1 MASTREL
8 DVSAQFIDVSVVVD
22 DIATHIKSQL
32 EGILT
37 KVSKD
42 QLTLQENVNMIL
54 NLPIVK
60 ALLEEKKQLIK
71 KIETLELE
79 NKELKVLIATNTK
92 NKIKNISLE
101 VKEIQSDTS
110 SVTKEE
116 IDEHIK
122 EKEMEAIKQEV
133 KSITSG
139 YQMWKTQT
147 TAIEKQ
153 AANLSG
159 QLSRFSA
166 LEDSDDEPVYSSN
179 DDDDDDDEEEEED
192 DDEEEEEDDDEEEEE
207 VDDEEEEEV
216 DDEEEEEEDNQD
228 TNPQIQQ
235 LKSLTESGDIN
246 GNNDTEKQDDS
257 EEESEEEEEELDVED
272 IEIDGKQYYTTD
284 PDNGIVYECM
294 SDGEIGDE
302 IGRLEEGKLFLS

>member
-1 MASTREL
+1 VSAQSI
-8 DVSAQFIDVSVVVD
+8 DVSAVVD
-22 DIATHIKSQL
+22 DIATHIKSQF
-32 EGILT
+32 EGILA

-42 QLTLQENVNMIL
+42 QITLQENVNMIL

-60 ALLEEKKQLIK
+60 ALLEEKKQLVK

-79 NKELKVLIATNTK
+79 NKELKVLMATNTQ
-92 NKIKNISLE
+92 NETKNISLE

-147 TAIEKQ
+147 SAIEKQ
-153 AANLSG
+153 VDNLSG

-166 LEDSDDEPVYSSN
+166 LDDSDDDPVYSSE
-179 DDDDDDDEEEEED
+179 DQDDDEDEEEED
-192 DDEEEEEDDDEEEEE
+192 DDAEQQEAGGEE

-216 DDEEEEEEDNQD
+216 DEEEDDDEEE
-228 TNPQIQQ
+228 
-235 LKSLTESGDIN
+235 
-246 GNNDTEKQDDS
+246 
-257 EEESEEEEEELDVED
+257 
-272 IEIDGKQYYTTD
+272 
-284 PDNGIVYECM
+284 
-294 SDGEIGDE
+294 
-302 IGRLEEGKLFLS
+302 